1 MRMIGSLIFDFSAY
15 STPNIVFA
23 VGLFP
28 IGMAWRLC
36 SFFALSLGSTT

>member
-1 MRMIGSLIFDFSAY
+1 MIGSLIFDFSAY

-28 IGMAWRLC
+28 IGMTIMQ
-36 SFFALSLGSTT
+36 FFALSLGSTT